1 MPTAADPNII
11 ENLSY
16 DELLTRLR
24 DNFIQLWPADA
35 QDSWRDTLA
44 LESEPV
50 VKVLETLAYLE
61 LLLRARINAAARANL
76 LAFANDKDLDRL
88 AEFYGLY
95 RFAGEHDAE
104 FRKRVIAR
112 IQGSST
118 AGPREHYHHHTLS
131 AHKDVRD
138 AHIASP
144 RPGLVLIAVLPN
156 AGADGDSV
164 LAAVKARV
172 LADDVRVL
180 TDTVQIVLAKY
191 KAATIHAGLQLNKTA
206 DPSIVTNCRAALT
219 KHINALG
226 LGDSLTL
233 SAIMAALHQDGVLG
247 VQLQEP
253 AADIHCA
260 EDTLITLD
268 DLTLDIL

>member
-1 MPTAADPNII
+1 MKSAQPGII

-16 DELLTRLR
+16 DALFERLR
-24 DNFIQLWPADA
+24 EAFIALWPDTV
-35 QDSWRDTLA
+35 QEDWRDTLA

-76 LAFANDKDLDRL
+76 LAFAKSTDLDRL
-88 AEFYGLY
+88 ADFYGLT
-95 RFAGEHDAE
+95 RFTGESDE
-104 FRKRVIAR
+104 DFRRRVVVR

-144 RPGLVLIAVLPN
+144 RPGLVLIAVLPK
-156 AGADGDSV
+156 AGSDAQSV
-164 LAAVKARV
+164 LDAVKTRV

-180 TDTVQIVLAKY
+180 TDTVQILLAKQHPVRIT
-191 KAATIHAGLQLNKTA
+191 ASIQLNKTA
-206 DPSIVTNCRAALT
+206 DPSILLNCKATIT
-219 KHINALG
+219 KHVAALG

-247 VQLQEP
+247 VNLQAP
-253 AADIHCA
+253 TVDVTVD
-260 EDTLITLD
+260 EDTLITLENL
-268 DLTLDIL
+268 DLSVT